1 MRSGHGLTRWVAG
14 GVIAAGTAGAVLA
27 LAEVQTPL
35 RVPLVLIFLA
45 GGPALAVAS
54 LLGGVDTFARLVVA
68 GSAAIVINIVVAEA
82 MILSGTWSA
91 RTGLV
96 AVALVSATIAA
107 CRPLVS
113 RSSQPRTARD
123 T

>member
-45 GGPALAVAS
+45 GVPALAVAS

-68 GSAAIVINIVVAEA
+68 GSAAIVVNIVVAEA

-96 AVALVSATIAA
+96 AVALLSAAIAA
-107 CRPLVS
+107 CRPLVA
-113 RSSQPRTARD
+113 RSSRPHTARD

>member
-1 MRSGHGLTRWVAG
+1 MRSGHGLTRWFAG

-27 LAEVQTPL
+27 LADVETPL

-45 GGPALAVAS
+45 GVPALAVAS
-54 LLGGVDTFARLVVA
+54 LLGGVDAYARLVVA
-68 GSAAIVINIVVAEA
+68 GSAAIVVNIVVAEA

>member
-1 MRSGHGLTRWVAG
+1 MRSGHRLTRWVAG
-14 GVIAAGTAGAVLA
+14 GVIAAGTAGAILA
-27 LAEVQTPL
+27 LADIETPL

-45 GGPALAVAS
+45 GAPALAIAS
-54 LLGGVDTFARLVVA
+54 LLGGIDGHARLVVA
-68 GSAAIVINIVVAEA
+68 ASAAIVINILVAET
-82 MILSGTWSA
+82 MILSGTWSP

-96 AVALVSATIAA
+96 AVSLVSGMIAA

-113 RSSQPRTARD
+113 RGSRPRSARD

>member
-27 LAEVQTPL
+27 LADIETPL
-35 RVPLVLIFLA
+35 RVPLVLVFLA
-45 GGPALAVAS
+45 GVPALAVAS
-54 LLGGVDTFARLVVA
+54 LLGGIGSYAQVVVA
-68 GSAAIVINIVVAEA
+68 GSASIVIDIMVAEA
-82 MILSGTWSA
+82 MILSGTWSP

-96 AVALVSATIAA
+96 AVAVVSVMIAA

-113 RSSQPRTARD
+113 RSSQPRAARD

>member
-1 MRSGHGLTRWVAG
+1 MRSGDGLTRWLAG
-14 GVIAAGTAGAVLA
+14 GVIAAGTAGAILA
-27 LAEVQTPL
+27 LADVETPL

-45 GGPALAVAS
+45 GVPALAVAS
-54 LLGGVDTFARLVVA
+54 LLGGVDAYARLVVA
-68 GSAAIVINIVVAEA
+68 GSAAIVVNIVVAEA

>member
-14 GVIAAGTAGAVLA
+14 GVIAAGTAGVILA
-27 LAEVQTPL
+27 LAGIETPL

-45 GGPALAVAS
+45 GWPALAVAS
-54 LLGGVDTFARLVVA
+54 LLAGLGSFAQVVVA
-68 GSAAIVINIVVAEA
+68 GSAAIVIDILVAEA
-82 MILSGTWSA
+82 MILSGTWSP

-96 AVALVSATIAA
+96 AVALASAMIAA
-107 CRPLVS
+107 CRPLVA
-113 RSSQPRTARD
+113 RNSQPRTARD

>member
-96 AVALVSATIAA
+96 AVALVSAAIAA